1 MRMKPT
7 RMYALG
13 ATALAALALLPGA
26 LAASFDCAKA
36 ASRVE
41 RLLCE
46 DKTLGAQDEQ
56 LAERYA
62 ALLDA
67 LPRGQA
73 QSARDAQRAWLAQR
87 NACLQQ
93 AAPAAC
99 LQRTQQA
106 RLQQFDP
113 LDATAAARLDRI
125 IAGIPAAPAAAAAQ
139 LRDYD
144 GPLAS
149 AWLAYLQRFV
159 PAAGVAADEARR
171 RFVRASAAL
180 RKQDEFAAS
189 LLDDAANDKTAPA
202 GMAELTLLR
211 MWIERNYGDDARPYV
226 HCFVFERQGALAYDA
241 MGPLYGSTR
250 DGSAPICAPQPGLFD
265 APAWQQL
272 RAAIEPTAQQYGMNA
287 GTIRFATFADWR
299 VIELRATMSP
309 LLYLQ
314 PELRKRYSGDAVSAI
329 EGWSGEGAG
338 DEDRDIEWPDS
349 QRKRALALLP
359 QARQVTARWLQDHKR
374 LAPAQASQVAAAIV
388 DVWVVAHL
396 EGP

>member
-1 MRMKPT
+1 
-7 RMYALG
+7 MYALA

-26 LAASFDCAKA
+26 MAASFDCAKA
-36 ASRVE
+36 TSRVE
-41 RLLCE
+41 RLLCD
-46 DKTLGAQDEQ
+46 DKALGAQDEQ

-67 LPRGQA
+67 LPRGEVR
-73 QSARDAQRAWLAQR
+73 SARDAQRAWLAQR

-93 AAPAAC
+93 AAVAAC
-99 LQRTQQA
+99 VQRTQQA
-106 RLQQFDP
+106 RLHQFDP
-113 LDATAAARLDRI
+113 LDAAAAARLDRI

-159 PAAGVAADEARR
+159 PAAGVAAGEARS
-171 RFVRASAAL
+171 RFAGASAAL
-180 RKQDEFAAS
+180 RKQDTFAAS
-189 LLDDAANDKTAPA
+189 LLDDTANDKAAPA

-250 DGSAPICAPQPGLFD
+250 DGSAPVCAPQGDLFRQ
-265 APAWQQL
+265 PAWKQL
-272 RAAIEPTAQQYGMNA
+272 RAAIEPTEQQYGMDA

-299 VIELRATMSP
+299 VIELRATVSP

-314 PELRKRYSGDAVSAI
+314 PQLRKRYSGDAASAI
-329 EGWSGEGAG
+329 DDWSGEGAG
-338 DEDRDIEWPDS
+338 DEGRDIAWPDS

-359 QARQVTARWLQDHKR
+359 QVRQATASWLQGDKR
-374 LAPAQASQVAAAIV
+374 LAPAQAAQAAAAIV

-396 EGP
+396 QGP